1 VGSEP
6 GSPAATGPPGR
17 MPPWRL
23 AALAAIRGF
32 QGLITHPLARM
43 WRSPDALDAY
53 GLNHLTSV
61 AGDALLAI
69 ALSDSIF
76 FSVPVGQARWRVT
89 AYLLLTMLPLALA
102 GPLMASLLDRAGP
115 RRSITFGAA
124 AARAVLAVLLAP
136 RLATNWLFPLALLI
150 LVCSKVHGIA
160 KNALTMAYASKQDG
174 LMRANARLGRIGAAG
189 AIAVVPFG
197 VLALKAIDAAAPL
210 YIAAAIYATSAAL
223 TVRLPHPG
231 RRPPARARDPE
242 GADPAPMGRVRRLQ
256 LPAMGAAG
264 MRAAAGFLLF
274 LLAFALRDQELPVL
288 WFTVLAGAG
297 VFGTFIGDLV
307 APSLRTDRREE
318 AVVVAAVTAAGIG
331 ALLASQLFGLPL
343 LTVYAFAAGAVSEF
357 AKLAFQALMQR
368 HAPPEA
374 LGRVFVR
381 YEVVF
386 QVSWVLGAF
395 VPVLIPISFRTGVL
409 VLALFYGTLATVYF
423 VRLQRRR
430 GRAVP
435 PDG

>member
-1 VGSEP
+1 
-6 GSPAATGPPGR
+6 
-17 MPPWRL
+17 MPLWRL
-23 AALAAIRGF
+23 AILGVIRAF
-32 QGLITHPLARM
+32 QGLVTHPLQRM
-43 WRSPDALDAY
+43 WRSADPIDAF

-102 GPLMASLLDRAGP
+102 GPLMAPILDRAGP
-115 RRSITFGAA
+115 RRSITFAA
-124 AARAVLAVLLAP
+124 ALARAVLAILLAP
-136 RLATNWLFPLALLI
+136 RLATNWLFPLALAI
-150 LVCSKVHGIA
+150 LVCSKVHSIA
-160 KNALTMAYASKQDG
+160 KNALTMAYASRQDG
-174 LMRANARLGRIGAAG
+174 LMRANARLGRVGVAG

-197 VLALKAIDAAAPL
+197 ILALKAIDPAAPL
-210 YIAAAIYATSAAL
+210 YIAAAIYAGSAAL
-223 TVRLPHPG
+223 CARLPHPG
-231 RRPPARARDPE
+231 KQPRAPRRTDQPDR
-242 GADPAPMGRVRRLQ
+242 APMGRVPRLQ

-288 WFTVLAGAG
+288 WFTILAGAG
-297 VFGTFIGDLV
+297 VLGGFVGDVV
-307 APSLRTDRREE
+307 APTLRTDRREE
-318 AVVVAAVTAAGIG
+318 AVVVAAVTSAGVG

-343 LTVYAFAAGAVSEF
+343 LTIYAFAAGAVSEF
-357 AKLAFQALMQR
+357 ARLAFQALMQR

-395 VPVLIPISFRTGVL
+395 VPVLLPISFRTGMV
-409 VLALFYGTLATVYF
+409 VLAMFYGSLAVVYL
-423 VRLQRRR
+423 VRLRRR
-430 GRAVP
+430 REGNAP
-435 PDG
+435 PPPG

>member
-1 VGSEP
+1 
-6 GSPAATGPPGR
+6 
-17 MPPWRL
+17 MPLWRL
-23 AALAAIRGF
+23 AGLAAIRGF
-32 QGLITHPLARM
+32 QGLVTHPLARM

-69 ALSDSIF
+69 ALSDSVF

-102 GPLMASLLDRAGP
+102 GPLMAPLLDRAGP

-124 AARAVLAVLLAP
+124 AARAALALLLAP
-136 RLATNWLFPLALLI
+136 RLGTNWLFPLALLI
-150 LVCSKVHGIA
+150 LVCSKVHGIT
-160 KNALTMAYASKQDG
+160 KNALTMAYASKRDG

-197 VLALKAIDAAAPL
+197 VLALRAIDAAAPL
-210 YIAAAIYATSAAL
+210 YIAAAIYAASAAL

-231 RRPPARARDPE
+231 RRPPSRARDPE
-242 GADPAPMGRVRRLQ
+242 RTDPAPMGRVRRLQ

-274 LLAFALRDQELPVL
+274 LLAFALRDEELPVL

-343 LTVYAFAAGAVSEF
+343 LTVYAFSAGAVSEF
-357 AKLAFQALMQR
+357 ARLAFQALMQR

-395 VPVLIPISFRTGVL
+395 VPVLIPISFRTGML
-409 VLALFYGTLATVYF
+409 VLAVFYGSLATIYF

-430 GRAVP
+430 GRAAP